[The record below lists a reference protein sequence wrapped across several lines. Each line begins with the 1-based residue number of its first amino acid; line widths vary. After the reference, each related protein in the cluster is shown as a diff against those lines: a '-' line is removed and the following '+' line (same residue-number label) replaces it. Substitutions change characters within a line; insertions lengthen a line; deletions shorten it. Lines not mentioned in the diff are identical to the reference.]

1 MRTIAIENQADKPQT
16 ATSNRPVEFNGNF
29 GCIDFLAKSNWIFSI
44 GKQCLLKAT
53 YGWETNVEFRRNR
66 IKSVPDCPMSVSET
80 KKPTTRKPRKPSQ
93 TARILENVEWLV
105 SLYEVQGS
113 HSTDL
118 NLDET
123 AIEKSVETSV
133 KKLIDARLDKLEAL
147 LSAKTESATNFD
159 STQLEK
165 SIESSVENIFEQ
177 KLGKLEKRLTS
188 SLDSKPKFDSA
199 GLEKSIEK
207 AVAKL
212 VDERSKQF
220 EKRISKKLD
229 SFAASQS
236 TSPDTSESM
245 DALIDL
251 VSEQLTSQKDLIAKK
266 LDSITETVTGATEPS
281 DNNPDTEVMSLL
293 SDFQAVI
300 VGFKEKFESL
310 EETIELQATA
320 FEETT
325 QDIQTNVGELIKQL
339 ASAAPI
345 DGESVVE
352 QDSDQSDSGS
362 IVDNDPIAEASSHWQ
377 KQKEAMLAKYGIDPE
392 YRPLEELKP
401 EPEQETIAELET
413 AAAEKLEDLHQTIDS
428 ISPEDKDAIEQ
439 LKRDLNSKLRDAEV
453 ELSINRARLS
463 QERAEI
469 EQKQSELEQRT
480 SDLEAKLRAKNGD
493 SADHNKKGGFMSR
506 FTRHLGK

>member
-1 MRTIAIENQADKPQT
+1 M
-16 ATSNRPVEFNGNF
+16 
-29 GCIDFLAKSNWIFSI
+29 
-44 GKQCLLKAT
+44 
-53 YGWETNVEFRRNR
+53 EFRRNR